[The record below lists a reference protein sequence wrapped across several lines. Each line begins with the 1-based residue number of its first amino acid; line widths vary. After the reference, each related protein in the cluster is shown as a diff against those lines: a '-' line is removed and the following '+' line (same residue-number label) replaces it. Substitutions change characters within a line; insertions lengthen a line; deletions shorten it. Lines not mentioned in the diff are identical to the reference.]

1 MGKLF
6 DLIFGAR
13 GGMTRKDLRNLTRR
27 DRFSDYLPWIAY
39 DGETEAYHNA
49 DGTRGFLWEC
59 SPLCFA
65 GEKTLFT
72 LEGLFR
78 LGLPHGSVMQF
89 ILHADSHIDP
99 YIEAY
104 RSGKTRDLA
113 IVHEASE
120 KFAAFLEKGVEGM
133 DIFLKTPLRNFRL
146 FVAVKFP
153 EEREMKLHA
162 KDLSNSILEI
172 LRGADL
178 YPRPVP
184 PHALVD
190 WMRRYLNDVPS
201 PNNDAYDDSIPI
213 RKQVIFSDTVIEKSM
228 DRMKVG
234 KRYFRCTTVKHY
246 PKEVDPLQT
255 NELFGG
261 VWGVVSDANQITT
274 PFFFALNVVFHNLK
288 SKLHTKCNLVLQQQG
303 VGSFAPSL
311 MRKKDEY
318 MTAVDEVEKGTP
330 FVRVIP
336 ILWVWGDSE
345 KTVSESIVRAKRMWE
360 AQGYVMQEDR
370 GILPVLFLSSL
381 PFGLYDRDDNV
392 DNLDRDFI
400 APCDSV
406 AVTLPVQADFSG
418 GGKPSLIFIGR
429 KGQPCSLDV
438 FDRHANNHNIF
449 IAASSGSGKS
459 FLVNYLV
466 YNYFASS
473 ALIRIVDIGG
483 SYKKMTR
490 LFGARFLDFSEQSRI
505 CMNPFTNVMDP
516 AGDLPV
522 IASIV
527 LQMVYSSTDIVP
539 EDTAETAMSL
549 IKSAVKWAWRTE
561 GADASIDT
569 VYEYLSTFPEHAE
582 EFDSCHEN
590 DIAAFRSLSRNLSF
604 NLTEF
609 TSGHLYGKWFNGTSD
624 FNIAGDEFVVLE
636 LEHLKPQK
644 ELFKVITLQVINAVT
659 QDLYISDRSR
669 PRFIIFD
676 EAWQFMQ
683 EGSSLKGV
691 IEEGYRRARKYG
703 GSFTVITQSILDLKQ
718 FGSIGDVIRSNSAF
732 KFYLE
737 SSDFDRA
744 KLEGLIEHEGFALK
758 ILKSVRSNKPKYS
771 EIFMDTPFGQGV
783 ARLAVDPFS
792 YYLYTSDAA
801 EIAEIESLVDN
812 GMSYGEAINE
822 MVKRYRTAG

>member
-1 MGKLF
+1 MERLF
-6 DLIFGAR
+6 DMIFGVR
-13 GGMTRKDLRNLTRR
+13 GGMTLKDLRDMTRR

-39 DGETEAYHNA
+39 DEDSGAYHNV
-49 DGTRGFLWEC
+49 DGTKGFIWEC
-59 SPLCFA
+59 SPLSFA

-89 ILHADSHIDP
+89 ILYADR
-99 YIEAY
+99 YIEPYVDAY
-104 RSGKTRDLA
+104 RRGKTRNLP
-113 IVHEASE
+113 IVREATENYASFFE
-120 KFAAFLEKGVEGM
+120 NGVDGM

-146 FVAVKFP
+146 FVAVKIP
-153 EEREMKLHA
+153 EEREMNLHV

-178 YPRPVP
+178 YPRHVSPRN
-184 PHALVD
+184 LLD
-190 WMRRYLNDVPS
+190 WMRRHFNDCPS
-201 PNNDAYDDSIPI
+201 LNNDAYDEEIPI
-213 RKQVIFSDTVIEKSM
+213 RKQVIFSETVIEKSM
-228 DRMKVG
+228 NRMKVG
-234 KRYFRCTTVKHY
+234 NRYFRCTTVKHY

-261 VWGVVSDANQITT
+261 VWGVVSDTNQIIT
-274 PFFFALNVVFHNLK
+274 PFLFALNIVFHNLK

-318 MTAVDEVEKGTP
+318 MAAVDEVEKGTP

-336 ILWVWGDSE
+336 ILWVWGKDE

-370 GILPVLFLSSL
+370 GILPVLFLSAL
-381 PFGLYDRDDNV
+381 PFGIYDRGDNI

-406 AVTLPVQADFSG
+406 AATLPVQADFSG
-418 GGKPSLIFIGR
+418 GRKPSLLFIGR
-429 KGQPCSLDV
+429 KGQPCCLDI
-438 FDRHANNHNIF
+438 FDRRANNHNVF
-449 IAASSGSGKS
+449 VAASSGSGKS
-459 FLVNYLV
+459 FLVNYLA
-466 YNYFASS
+466 YNYFASN
-473 ALIRIVDIGG
+473 ALVRIVDIGG

-490 LFGARFLDFSEQSRI
+490 LFNARFLDFSEHSGV
-505 CMNPFTNVMDP
+505 CMNPFTSVVEP
-516 AGDLPV
+516 ASDLPV

-527 LQMVYSSTDIVP
+527 LQMVYSSTDIIP

-561 GADASIDT
+561 GPEASIDT
-569 VYEYLSTFPEHAE
+569 VYEYLNTFPDHAE
-582 EFDSCHEN
+582 ELESCNEA
-590 DIAAFRSLSRNLSF
+590 DIAGFRSLARNLSF

-624 FNIAGDEFVVLE
+624 FNIADDEFVVLE

-659 QDLYISDRSR
+659 QDLYVSDRSR

-676 EAWQFMQ
+676 EAWQFMK

-718 FGSIGDVIRSNSAF
+718 FGSVGDVIRSNSAF

-744 KLEGLIEHEGFALK
+744 KLEGLIEYDGFALR

-801 EIAEIESLVDN
+801 EIAEIESLVD
-812 GMSYGEAINE
+812 GGLSYGDAIKD
-822 MVKRYRTAG
+822 MVKRYRPAG

>member
-6 DLIFGAR
+6 DMIFGSQ
-13 GGMTRKDLRNLTRR
+13 GGMTRGDLRDLTRR
-27 DRFSDYLPWIAY
+27 DRFSDYLPWLAY
-39 DGETEAYHNA
+39 DKDLGAYYNV
-49 DGTRGFLWEC
+49 DDTKGFIWEC
-59 SPLCFA
+59 SPLSFA

-78 LGLPHGSVMQF
+78 LGLPQGSVMQF
-89 ILHADSHIDP
+89 ILYADRHIEP
-99 YIEAY
+99 FVQAY
-104 RSGKTRDLA
+104 RRDKTRDLA
-113 IVHEASE
+113 IVREATE
-120 KFAAFLEKGVEGM
+120 NYAGFFEKGADGM
-133 DIFLKTPLRNFRL
+133 DILLKTPLRNFRL
-146 FVAVKFP
+146 FVTVKFP
-153 EEREMKLHA
+153 EDREVNLHIE
-162 KDLSNSILEI
+162 DIFSSIQEI

-178 YPRPVP
+178 YPQPLP
-184 PHALVD
+184 PHRFID
-190 WMRRYLNDVPS
+190 WMRRHFNDNPS
-201 PNNDAYDDSIPI
+201 PNNDVYDEEIPI
-213 RKQVIFSDTVIEKSM
+213 RKQVIFSETVIEKSM
-228 DRMKVG
+228 SVMKMG
-234 KRYFRCTTVKHY
+234 SRSFRCTTVKNY
-246 PKEVDPLQT
+246 PKTVDPLQT

-261 VWGVVSDANQITT
+261 VWGMVSDSSQILT
-274 PFFFALNVVFHNLK
+274 PFLFTMNIVFHNLK

-318 MTAVDEVEKGTP
+318 MSAVDEVEKGTP

-336 ILWVWGDSE
+336 ILWVWGKDE
-345 KTVSESIVRAKRMWE
+345 KTVGESIVRAKRMWE

-370 GILPVLFLSSL
+370 GILPILFISAL
-381 PFGLYDRDDNV
+381 PFGLYDRGDNI

-400 APCDSV
+400 APCD
-406 AVTLPVQADFSG
+406 AVVTTLPVQADFSG
-418 GGKPSLIFIGR
+418 GGAPSLLFIGR
-429 KGQPCSLDV
+429 KGQPCCLDI
-438 FDRHANNHNIF
+438 FDRRANNHNVF
-449 IAASSGSGKS
+449 VAASSGSGKS
-459 FLVNYLV
+459 FLVNYLA
-466 YNYFASS
+466 YNYFAAN
-473 ALIRIVDIGG
+473 ALVRIVDIGG

-490 LFGARFLDFSEQSRI
+490 LFNARFLDFSEHASI
-505 CMNPFTNVMDP
+505 CMNPFTSVMEP
-516 AGDLPV
+516 ASDLPV

-527 LQMVYSSTDIVP
+527 LQMVYSSTDIIP

-549 IKSAVKWAWRTE
+549 IKSAVNWAWRTE
-561 GADASIDT
+561 GPEASIDT
-569 VYEYLSTFPEHAE
+569 IYEYLNTFPAHAE
-582 EFDSCHEN
+582 EFESYGEA
-590 DIAAFRSLSRNLSF
+590 DIAGFRLLARNLSF

-609 TSGHLYGKWFNGTSD
+609 TSGHLYGRWFNGRSD
-624 FNIAGDEFVVLE
+624 FNISEDEFVVLE

-659 QDLYISDRSR
+659 QDLYLSDRTR

-676 EAWQFMQ
+676 EAWQFMR
-683 EGSSLKGV
+683 EGGSLKGV

-718 FGSIGDVIRSNSAF
+718 FGSVGDVIRSNSAF

-744 KLEGLIEHEGFALK
+744 KHEGLIEYEGFALK

-801 EIAEIESLVDN
+801 EIAEIEKLVD
-812 GMSYGEAINE
+812 GGLSYGEAIND
-822 MVKRYRTAG
+822 MVRKYRPAG

>member
-6 DLIFGAR
+6 DMIFGAR
-13 GGMTRKDLRNLTRR
+13 GGMTRKDLRDLTRR

-39 DGETEAYHNA
+39 DGDTGSYRNV
-49 DGTRGFLWEC
+49 DGTKGFIWEC

-89 ILHADSHIDP
+89 ILYADSYIDP
-99 YIEAY
+99 YVDAY
-104 RSGKTRDLA
+104 RRAKTRNLA

-120 KFAAFLEKGVEGM
+120 KYAAFFEKGVDGM

-146 FVAVKFP
+146 FVTVKIP
-153 EEREMKLHA
+153 EDQETKIHA
-162 KDLSNSILEI
+162 KDLSSSILEI

-178 YPRPVP
+178 YPRPLSP
-184 PHALVD
+184 RRLLD
-190 WMRRYLNDVPS
+190 WMRRHFNDDPS
-201 PNNDAYDDSIPI
+201 MNSDAYDEEIPV
-213 RKQVIFSDTVIEKSM
+213 RRQVIFSETVIDKSM

-234 KRYFRCTTVKHY
+234 SRYFRCTTVKHY

-261 VWGVVSDANQITT
+261 VWGVVSDANQIIT
-274 PFFFALNVVFHNLK
+274 PFLFTLNIVFHNLK

-318 MTAVDEVEKGTP
+318 MAAVDEVEKGTP

-336 ILWVWGDSE
+336 ILWVWSEDE
-345 KTVSESIVRAKRMWE
+345 KTAGESIVRAKRMWE

-370 GILPVLFLSSL
+370 GILPVLFLSAL
-381 PFGLYDRDDNV
+381 PFGLYDRGGNIE
-392 DNLDRDFI
+392 NLDRDFI
-400 APCDSV
+400 APCDTV

-418 GGKPSLIFIGR
+418 GGKPNLLFIGR

-438 FDRHANNHNIF
+438 FDRRANNHNVF
-449 IAASSGSGKS
+449 VAASSGSGKS

-466 YNYFASS
+466 YNYFASN
-473 ALIRIVDIGG
+473 ALVRIVDIGG

-490 LFGARFLDFSEQSRI
+490 LFDARFLDFSEHSGV
-505 CMNPFTNVMDP
+505 CMNPFTSVVEP
-516 AGDLPV
+516 ASDLPV

-527 LQMVYSSTDIVP
+527 LQMVYSSTDIIP

-549 IKSAVKWAWRTE
+549 IKSAVKWAWKAE
-561 GADASIDT
+561 GPEASIDT
-569 VYEYLSTFPEHAE
+569 VYEYLNTFPEHAE
-582 EFDSCHEN
+582 EFESCVET
-590 DIAAFRSLSRNLSF
+590 DIAGFRSLARNLSF

-609 TSGHLYGKWFNGTSD
+609 TSDHLYGRWFNGTSD
-624 FNIAGDEFVVLE
+624 FNIADDEFVVLE

-676 EAWQFMQ
+676 EAWQFMK

-703 GSFTVITQSILDLKQ
+703 GSFTVVTQSILDLKQ
-718 FGSIGDVIRSNSAF
+718 FGSVGDVIRSNSAF

-744 KLEGLIEHEGFALK
+744 KQEGLIEYEGFALR

-801 EIAEIESLVDN
+801 EIAEIESLVDG
-812 GMSYGEAINE
+812 GMSYGEAIKD
-822 MVKRYRTAG
+822 MVKRYRPAG